1 MVDEFG
7 GEPAHGRIARSDE
20 AWGPAPRPS
29 VTERAAGALSA
40 LTSAALVLGLGYWTY
55 DLAMRD
61 LTAVPV
67 VRALEG
73 PARVAPDE
81 PGGAVA
87 RHQGLAV
94 NAIQADDADRPAPE
108 RVVLAPRA
116 QPLAEDD
123 RAPAAVKSA
132 RAAPPLGIGPPGGAQ
147 VMLAS
152 ADSAARWGGTEVDS
166 QPAEAD
172 PLRAALA
179 EALEMPEP
187 EPAAALDAALDGD
200 GLSRSPRP
208 SGRPAIRPTSPE
220 VPASA
225 LPSGTQLVQVGD
237 FVSADAARAEWKDLA
252 GRFAPY
258 LQGKAPVVQ
267 AAQSNGRAFYRLR
280 AAGFDDG
287 ADAKRLCAALSAA
300 DVGCVPVTVR

>member
-1 MVDEFG
+1 MVDDYG
-7 GEPAHGRIARSDE
+7 GEPAQERFARSFE
-20 AWGPAPRPS
+20 AREPMAAGPS
-29 VTERAAGALSA
+29 VTERATGLVGA
-40 LTSAALVLGLGYWTY
+40 LTSAALVAGLGFWTY

-61 LTAVPV
+61 LTEVPV

-73 PARVAPDE
+73 PARVAPEE

-123 RAPAAVKSA
+123 RAPAAVQAA
-132 RAAPPLGIGPPGGAQ
+132 RNAPSLGIGPATGAQ

-152 ADSAARWGGTEVDS
+152 ADASAPWGGTEIDV

-187 EPAAALDAALDGD
+187 TPAVATASGIV
-200 GLSRSPRP
+200 RSPRP
-208 SGRPAIRPTSPE
+208 SGRPEIRPTAPE
-220 VPASA
+220 VSASA
-225 LPSGTQLVQVGD
+225 LPAGTQLVQVGD
-237 FVSADAARAEWKDLA
+237 FASADAARAEWQTLA

-267 AAQSNGRAFYRLR
+267 ATRSGDRDFFRLR
-280 AAGFDDG
+280 AAGFSDG
-287 ADAKRLCAALSAA
+287 SDARRLCATLSAA
-300 DVGCVPVTVR
+300 GIGCVPLVVR

>member
-1 MVDEFG
+1 MVDDHG
-7 GEPAHGRIARSDE
+7 GEPVDARFARSFEMRDDV
-20 AWGPAPRPS
+20 AAGPG
-29 VTERAAGALSA
+29 VVERAVGALGA
-40 LTSAALVLGLGYWTY
+40 LTSLALVAGLGLWTY
-55 DLAMRD
+55 DLAVRD
-61 LTAVPV
+61 LTEVPV

-73 PARVAPDE
+73 PARVAPVE

-123 RAPAAVKSA
+123 RAPASVQAA
-132 RAAPPLGIGPPGGAQ
+132 RHAPALGIGPSTGAQ
-147 VMLAS
+147 VLLAS
-152 ADSAARWGGTEVDS
+152 ADAGAWEGPEIDS

-179 EALEMPEP
+179 EALALPEP
-187 EPAAALDAALDGD
+187 EQALAEVAG
-200 GLSRSPRP
+200 GVARSPRP
-208 SGRPAIRPTSPE
+208 SGRPAIRPTAPE
-220 VPASA
+220 MTASA
-225 LPSGTQLVQVGD
+225 LPAGTQLVQVGD
-237 FVSADAARAEWKDLA
+237 FASAEAARAEWSRLA

-267 AAQSNGRAFYRLR
+267 AAQSGGRDFWRLR
-280 AAGFDDG
+280 ATGFTDG
-287 ADAKRLCAALSAA
+287 ADAKRLCATLSAA
-300 DVGCVPVTVR
+300 GVGCVPVTVR